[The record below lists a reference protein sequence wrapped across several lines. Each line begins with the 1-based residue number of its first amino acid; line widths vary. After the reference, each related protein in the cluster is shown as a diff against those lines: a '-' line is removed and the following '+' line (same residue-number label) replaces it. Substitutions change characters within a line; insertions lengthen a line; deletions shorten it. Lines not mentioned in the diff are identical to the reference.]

1 MAFDGALASPRSGD
15 AGSGSSGG
23 GRIALL
29 LPSLGGGGAEA
40 SMLRTAAALLER
52 GHEVDLV
59 VCRKSGPLVDQVAL
73 GVRVVELQPGF
84 GISGR
89 LHALAAD
96 PGGVAVLARPV
107 LLARKAPHRL
117 PFLPDLVRYL
127 RERRPEA
134 LLAALPTPNL
144 MAVWARRLARV
155 GTRIV
160 VSERSTLSATIDGV
174 GKWRKRYLPPLLRR
188 TYLMADG
195 IIAVSNGVAADL
207 ASVTGIP
214 PARITTVYNP
224 VVTPELHAK
233 ARQPLDHPW
242 FQPGAPPVVLGVGS
256 LTPQKDFPTLI
267 RAFARVRAHSRG
279 RLVILGQAASPRKTE
294 EQRAELMALAAS
306 LGITDEI
313 DLPGFVSNPFAYMA
327 RAAAFVLSSRREGL
341 PGVLIQAL
349 ACGCPVV
356 STDCP
361 HGPMEILDGGRY
373 GELVPIADV
382 DAMARAIHATLE
394 STPDRALLR
403 RRAATFSV
411 DAAIDRYIELLLGA
425 SVAENRRAD
434 PAKPVQHSA
443 PSSAEPT
450 LSR

>member
-127 RERRPEA
+127 RHRRPDA

-144 MAVWARRLARV
+144 MAVWARRLARAR
-155 GTRIV
+155 TRIV
-160 VSERSTLSATIDGV
+160 VSERNTLSVTIGGA

-188 TYLMADG
+188 TYPMADR
-195 IIAVSNGVAADL
+195 IVAVSNGVADDL
-207 ASVTGIP
+207 AGVTGIP
-214 PARITTVYNP
+214 RARITTVYNP

-233 ARQPLDHPW
+233 AKQALDHPW
-242 FQPGAPPVVLGVGS
+242 FQPSAPPVVLGVGS
-256 LTPQKDFPTLI
+256 FRPQKDFPTLI
-267 RAFARVRAHSRG
+267 RAFARVRANRPS
-279 RLVILGQAASPRKTE
+279 RLVILGQAADPGKTE

-306 LGITDEI
+306 LGIADDL

-327 RAAAFVLSSRREGL
+327 RASLFVLSSRYEGL

-361 HGPMEILDGGRY
+361 HGPVEILQGGRY
-373 GELVPIADV
+373 GTLVPVGDV
-382 DAMARAIHATLE
+382 VALSAAMLATLN
-394 STPDRALLR
+394 TPPPAEKLR
-403 RRAATFSV
+403 GRAALFSV
-411 DAAIDRYIELLLGA
+411 D
-425 SVAENRRAD
+425 RAVD
-434 PAKPVQHSA
+434 QYLEILFG
-443 PSSAEPT
+443 SS
-450 LSR
+450 